1 MQETLLQLSDL
12 FAQTLFDVAP
22 IAAVLIGFQ
31 VGVLR
36 QNIPHLR
43 RVIIGS
49 AYVVIGLT
57 LFLFGL
63 EKALFPLGRA
73 MAAQLTDPAF
83 VGGGKALNALF
94 WGDYYWTYLFAFA
107 IGFAT
112 TIAEPSLIAV
122 SLKAQQVS
130 GGTVGAW
137 GLRIAVAL
145 GVALSLAVG
154 TFRIV
159 TGTPLYLYMIAGYII
174 VVIQTLYTPR
184 VIVPLAYDSGG
195 VTTSTVTVPLVAA
208 LGLGLASTVPG
219 RSPLLD
225 GFGLI
230 ALASLFPMMTVMGY
244 AQIGDY
250 LARRRSRTH
259 NTRGAE
265 NDLMELDQTAERQT
279 S

>member
-1 MQETLLQLSDL
+1 MQSYLGQLIQL

-22 IAAVLIGFQ
+22 IAAILIGFQ

-36 QNIPHLR
+36 EKIPHLR
-43 RVIIGS
+43 QVVIGS
-49 AYVVIGLT
+49 VYVIIGLT

-63 EKALFPLGRA
+63 EKALFPLGET
-73 MAAQLTDPAF
+73 MAKQLTDPDF
-83 VGGGKALNALF
+83 VGGGKMASALV
-94 WGDYYWTYLFAFA
+94 WSDYYWTYFFAFA

-122 SLKAQQVS
+122 ALKAQEVS
-130 GGTVGAW
+130 GGTVSAW
-137 GLRIAVAL
+137 GLRLAVAL

-159 TGTPLYLYMIAGYII
+159 TGTPLYLFMIAGYVV
-174 VVIQTLYTPR
+174 VVIQTLYTPKM
-184 VIVPLAYDSGG
+184 IVPLAYDSGG

-219 RSPLLD
+219 RSALLD

-230 ALASLFPMMTVMGY
+230 ALASLFPMITVMGY
-244 AQIGDY
+244 AQIGSI
-250 LARRRSRTH
+250 LAARNLREFERDGYS
-259 NTRGAE
+259 
-265 NDLMELDQTAERQT
+265 DELEAGTTALGQTP
-279 S
+279 